1 MLPITKTA
9 YDGGLIVISVGLPI
23 TEMAVPIAKAMAT
36 NGGHVLDDEE
46 SLCGNRVQ
54 PFSSPA
60 HKKAD
65 HGNKEDSVITLGER
79 LGLEDLYSLNVWRA
93 SVGELLG
100 SAVLVFMI
108 DTIVI
113 SSFQSESKTPNLLMS
128 ILIAITITILLLAV
142 CPISGGHMNPV
153 ISFSAAL
160 VGIISLSRAFI
171 YILAQCIGAL
181 LGALAL
187 EAVVSKTI
195 TQTYSLGGCT
205 LTIVAPGPKG
215 TVVMGIETTQALWLE
230 IICTFIFLFA
240 SIWLAYDHRQAKSL
254 GLVKVFSIIGVV
266 LGLLVFISTSLT
278 GKKGYAGA
286 GMNPARCLGPAIIRG
301 GHLWDGHWVFWVGP
315 AVACMAFYIYTK
327 IIPTNHF
334 IHANGYRHDFFNVL
348 RALFQGADLQ
358 ILQVLFVFALPIP
371 FDVIQYMLPSPPSS
385 SSAAEVGY
393 ASLIFGFDVI

>member
-1 MLPITKTA
+1 
-9 YDGGLIVISVGLPI
+9 
-23 TEMAVPIAKAMAT
+23 MAT
-36 NGGHVLDDEE
+36 NGGQVVDDEE

-54 PFSSPA
+54 PFSSSTP
-60 HKKAD
+60 KKAD
-65 HGNKEDSVITLGER
+65 HGKKEDSVITLGER
-79 LGLEDLYSLNVWRA
+79 LGLEDLYSMNVWRA

-205 LTIVAPGPKG
+205 LTIIAPGPNG
-215 TVVMGIETTQALWLE
+215 PVVMGIETTQALWLE

-254 GLVKVFSIIGVV
+254 GLVTVFSIIGVV

-315 AVACMAFYIYTK
+315 TVACMAFYIYTK

-348 RALFQGADLQ
+348 RAL
-358 ILQVLFVFALPIP
+358 V
-371 FDVIQYMLPSPPSS
+371 
-385 SSAAEVGY
+385 
-393 ASLIFGFDVI
+393 